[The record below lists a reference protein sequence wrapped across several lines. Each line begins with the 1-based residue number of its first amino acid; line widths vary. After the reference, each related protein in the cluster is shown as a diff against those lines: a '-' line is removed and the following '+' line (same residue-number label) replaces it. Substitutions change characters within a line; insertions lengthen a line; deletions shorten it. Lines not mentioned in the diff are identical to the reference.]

1 MLVGHDD
8 YDQFTSMDPVVTLG
22 QNVIGHHVRSTI
34 VDGKVVMKDREFKT
48 VDIEKMKANVK
59 ERYPGFIS
67 RYEKAILLT
76 SG

>member
-1 MLVGHDD
+1 
-8 YDQFTSMDPVVTLG
+8 MDPVVTLG

-48 VDIEKMKANVK
+48 VDIEKMQAEVK
-59 ERYPGFIS
+59 LRYPVIID

-76 SG
+76 SGG